1 MKTILK
7 KPNVTTIVASML
19 LAVVI
24 SFTTACETENTTE
37 TDYTDAEYL
46 ELDKYKFEKIKQK
59 DIEKIAEGFKR
70 LETIKVEGIYMIE
83 ENSPEK
89 LNMSKKL
96 LFFLVQGLKY
106 SNNTLK
112 FKSNLSKTTR
122 LKSDNPEYWDDDQQ
136 PEDPYC
142 FSYSIKNLGTYSFE
156 DAKNYSDS
164 QYGAGNG
171 VPVGKAEEFFKHF
184 YPNGQIL
191 SLDDFVDGDLNGTIV
206 ILTDYSN
213 GKAHAVNGK
222 LYVMNHVGYFDGQT
236 DDQDWTETKYVVKIF
251 KP

>member
-1 MKTILK
+1 
-7 KPNVTTIVASML
+7 
-19 LAVVI
+19 
-24 SFTTACETENTTE
+24 
-37 TDYTDAEYL
+37 
-46 ELDKYKFEKIKQK
+46 
-59 DIEKIAEGFKR
+59 
-70 LETIKVEGIYMIE
+70 MIE

-122 LKSDNPEYWDDDQQ
+122 LKSDNPEYWDDNQQ
-136 PEDPYC
+136 PEEDPYC

-171 VPVGKAEEFFKHF
+171 VPMDKAEDFFKHF
-184 YPNGQIL
+184 YPNGQTL
-191 SLDDFVDGDLNGTIV
+191 SIDDFSSSNWDMRGTIV
-206 ILTDYSN
+206 ILTNYAT
-213 GKAHAVNGK
+213 GKAHAVNGAF
-222 LYVMNHVGYFDGQT
+222 YAGDNIAYNDGQSGEN
-236 DDQDWTETKYVVKIF
+236 DFAETYYVSKIF